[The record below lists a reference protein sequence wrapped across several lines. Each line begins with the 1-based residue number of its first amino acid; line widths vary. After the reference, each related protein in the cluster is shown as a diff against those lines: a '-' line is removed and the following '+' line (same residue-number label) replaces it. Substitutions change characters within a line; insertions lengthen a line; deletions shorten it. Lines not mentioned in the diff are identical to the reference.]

1 MAEQP
6 FIVGGCTESPYF
18 FGRNDEID
26 KIKQDILSAKQNI
39 IIIGP
44 QRIGKTSLLRNLKSH
59 VHEDTL
65 FTYINCRMV
74 TNIDDLF
81 RLMTLSTIKVYEDKH
96 KTNDIAE
103 RLSKVFNE
111 NITKAVKSLSD
122 IGGSIERA
130 GQAYIQFREND
141 LSEEE
146 LILETFEFIKRFST
160 ETKEL
165 IVIAFDEFQELSKL
179 NEDVLH
185 ILNGCTNSNVSFI
198 FSVSS
203 RSILNSVFLKPDSPL
218 YSMTS
223 IIKLDSIRK
232 EYACDYISSRLEKQN
247 IEISL
252 PALDKI
258 YTYTGGFPFYIQK
271 MGIILYLEANLK
283 NKNLIDVGDVDI
295 GFSTMLNELDGE
307 FEEKYSANFSLQQ
320 QTILK
325 HLSQNKERK
334 LSEIA
339 TDMQTPSSS
348 LTRSIK
354 DLHNTMAIHR
364 PKKGTYG
371 ILDTVFRVWIKRNI
385 LAEI

>member
-1 MAEQP
+1 
-6 FIVGGCTESPYF
+6 
-18 FGRNDEID
+18 
-26 KIKQDILSAKQNI
+26 
-39 IIIGP
+39 
-44 QRIGKTSLLRNLKSH
+44 
-59 VHEDTL
+59 
-65 FTYINCRMV
+65 
-74 TNIDDLF
+74 
-81 RLMTLSTIKVYEDKH
+81 
-96 KTNDIAE
+96 
-103 RLSKVFNE
+103 
-111 NITKAVKSLSD
+111 
-122 IGGSIERA
+122 
-130 GQAYIQFREND
+130 
-141 LSEEE
+141 
-146 LILETFEFIKRFST
+146 
-160 ETKEL
+160 
-165 IVIAFDEFQELSKL
+165 
-179 NEDVLH
+179 
-185 ILNGCTNSNVSFI
+185 
-198 FSVSS
+198 
-203 RSILNSVFLKPDSPL
+203 
-218 YSMTS
+218 MTS